1 MVRFPPPPWAPHA
14 TTNAHLLGRRLLADA
29 GSLPLPPFVSVTT
42 PVAAGRVGD
51 CVLLRHPGHS
61 QGCLHRTLR
70 GTFWQ
75 LLGKSPL
82 LSL

>member
-1 MVRFPPPPWAPHA
+1 MRFPPPPWAPHV